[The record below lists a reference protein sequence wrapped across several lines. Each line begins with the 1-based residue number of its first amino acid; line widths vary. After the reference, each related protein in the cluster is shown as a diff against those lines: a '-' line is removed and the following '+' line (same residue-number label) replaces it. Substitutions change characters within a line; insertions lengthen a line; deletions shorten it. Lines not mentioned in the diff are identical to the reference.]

1 MRAHSGRLI
10 QERDRGRQA
19 VQKVVRAQS
28 CGQQCNLALRDFIG
42 ETLIIGSSGS
52 ASSGDSGLGVQKVL
66 SQRALHIQLWVKTH
80 PDMLSPYRCLL

>member
-28 CGQQCNLALRDFIG
+28 CGKQCNLALRDFIG
-42 ETLIIGSSGS
+42 ETLIIGS
-52 ASSGDSGLGVQKVL
+52 SSGDSGLGVQKVL

-80 PDMLSPYRCLL
+80 RDMLSPYRCLL